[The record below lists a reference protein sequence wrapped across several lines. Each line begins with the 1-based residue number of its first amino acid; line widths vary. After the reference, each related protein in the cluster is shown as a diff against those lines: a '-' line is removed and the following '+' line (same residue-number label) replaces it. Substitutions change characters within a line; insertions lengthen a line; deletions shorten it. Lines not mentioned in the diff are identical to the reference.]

1 MKSFE
6 PIYKELEDLFIHKLP
21 DYIEKINKEHNDGII
36 LKQLENHALEEY
48 CVKRPCFKFGIDE
61 AEYSEKDRIIENT
74 IFSIKL
80 ELKLLQ
86 EKNQETILFWRY
98 VEAIQKLFEESEC
111 DFLYKITGIKIPQI
125 IIKITLCR

>member
-21 DYIEKINKEHNDGII
+21 DYIEKTNKEHNDGII

>member
-6 PIYKELEDLFIHKLP
+6 PVYKELEDLFIHKLP

>member
-6 PIYKELEDLFIHKLP
+6 PVYKELEELFIHKLP
-21 DYIEKINKEHNDGII
+21 EYIDIINKEHNDGII

>member
-6 PIYKELEDLFIHKLP
+6 PVYKELEDLFIHKLP
-21 DYIEKINKEHNDGII
+21 DYIEKTNKEHNDGII

>member
-6 PIYKELEDLFIHKLP
+6 PVYKELEDLFIHKLP
-21 DYIEKINKEHNDGII
+21 DYIEKTNKEHNDGII
-36 LKQLENHALEEY
+36 LKQLENQALEEY